1 MLETKMPLMSVGPPF
16 GVAVAPDSKTAAAPT
31 HAEPP
36 GIIRP
41 IVLAPLVN
49 TELKISRPAL
59 KALRWKTPFRAIC
72 EAWGK
77 RSKPL

>member
-31 HAEPP
+31 RAEPP

-41 IVLAPLVN
+41 IVLAPLAN